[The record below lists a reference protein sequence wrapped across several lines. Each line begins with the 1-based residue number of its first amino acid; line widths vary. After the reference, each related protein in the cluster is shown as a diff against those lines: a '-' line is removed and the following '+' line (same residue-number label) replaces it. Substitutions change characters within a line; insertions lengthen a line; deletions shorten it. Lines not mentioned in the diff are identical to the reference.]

1 MSAACNQS
9 TGFTDDASDIQ
20 GFHAAE
26 LQGWDPDFVSGLA
39 AAFDH
44 SEVQDLSLSGQS
56 WDADTVSSVYD
67 RASHQGNID
76 DDQSTVFDALSKMP
90 CSMDD
95 GLGYEDTH
103 EQLR

>member
-1 MSAACNQS
+1 MLPSLLYDFYVVHCNTCLPMSAASNQS
-9 TGFTDDASDIQ
+9 TGFTDDASEVQ

-56 WDADTVSSVYD
+56 WDADTVTSVYD
-67 RASHQGNID
+67 SASHQE
-76 DDQSTVFDALSKMP
+76 V
-90 CSMDD
+90 
-95 GLGYEDTH
+95 
-103 EQLR
+103 